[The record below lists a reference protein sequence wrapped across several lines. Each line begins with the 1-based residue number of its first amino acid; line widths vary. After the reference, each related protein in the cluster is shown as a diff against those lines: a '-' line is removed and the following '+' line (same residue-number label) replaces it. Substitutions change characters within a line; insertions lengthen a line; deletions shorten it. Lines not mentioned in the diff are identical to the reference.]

1 MMTMPDTKIKEALG
15 STAVNVVSNMAVLI
29 LVPLMGFVFTQI
41 WTNGQDIA
49 AIKVQLITEQRLDAN
64 LTALDTIQRS
74 NAVDVASIK
83 VQINEIENRIIAI
96 QGDKNDAIKNLRD
109 ELNNLRA
116 KQRSGLDIEP
126 DGAKE
131 AGH

>member
-1 MMTMPDTKIKEALG
+1 MTMPDTKIKEALG

-83 VQINEIENRIIAI
+83 VQINEIENRIITM

>member
-1 MMTMPDTKIKEALG
+1 MTMPDTKIKEALG
-15 STAVNVVSNMAVLI
+15 STAVNVVSNMTVLI

-83 VQINEIENRIIAI
+83 VQINEIENRIIAM
-96 QGDKNDAIKNLRD
+96 QSDKNDAIKSLRE
-109 ELNNLRA
+109 ELNNLRT
-116 KQRSGLDIEP
+116 KQRSGLDSEQ
-126 DGAKE
+126 DGAKG
-131 AGH
+131 AGN

>member
-83 VQINEIENRIIAI
+83 VQINEIENRIIAM
-96 QGDKNDAIKNLRD
+96 QNDKNDAIKNLRD

>member
-15 STAVNVVSNMAVLI
+15 STAVNVVSNMTVLI

-83 VQINEIENRIIAI
+83 VQINEIENRIIAM
-96 QGDKNDAIKNLRD
+96 QSDKNDAIKSLRE
-109 ELNNLRA
+109 ELNNLRT
-116 KQRSGLDIEP
+116 KQRSGLDSEQ
-126 DGAKE
+126 DGAKG
-131 AGH
+131 AGN

>member
-15 STAVNVVSNMAVLI
+15 STAVNVVSNMTVLI

-83 VQINEIENRIIAI
+83 VQINEIENRIIAM
-96 QGDKNDAIKNLRD
+96 QNDKNDAIKNLRD

>member
-1 MMTMPDTKIKEALG
+1 MTMPDTKIKEALG